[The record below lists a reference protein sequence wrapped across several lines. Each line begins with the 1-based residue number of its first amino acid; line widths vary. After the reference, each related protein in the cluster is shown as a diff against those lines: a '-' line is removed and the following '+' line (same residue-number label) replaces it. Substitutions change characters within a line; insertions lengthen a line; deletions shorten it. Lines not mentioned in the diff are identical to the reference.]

1 MIRTVSPFLCR
12 SAEAQHTH
20 THTHHHIDGCEAQAC
35 RALCQLP
42 RPAPAEISP
51 PPPASHASSLILF
64 FPTPRILGS
73 SGLRPSGCD
82 GSPSCPAL
90 SLRDVHLRFG
100 TQSLCAH
107 RAAASS
113 SRRGAVRESCA
124 RRLQRRRD
132 KERAPGRPA
141 QAKGGLQN
149 PATVLAASVRS
160 PLFWTGPCPPPLR
173 PPASLSSAQYST
185 TSSM

>member
-1 MIRTVSPFLCR
+1 MR
-12 SAEAQHTH
+12 SAGLPSTLPTSSAST
-20 THTHHHIDGCEAQAC
+20 C
-35 RALCQLP
+35 RDF
-42 RPAPAEISP
+42 SP

-90 SLRDVHLRFG
+90 SLRDVHLRIG

-107 RAAASS
+107 RASS

-132 KERAPGRPA
+132 KRTPGPRGAFRTRPPSWRPRC
-141 QAKGGLQN
+141 G
-149 PATVLAASVRS
+149 
-160 PLFWTGPCPPPLR
+160 PLSGTGPCPPPSCFSQQR
-173 PPASLSSAQYST
+173 TVQHHVQYVVNSLVLTEPHSVNAL
-185 TSSM
+185 